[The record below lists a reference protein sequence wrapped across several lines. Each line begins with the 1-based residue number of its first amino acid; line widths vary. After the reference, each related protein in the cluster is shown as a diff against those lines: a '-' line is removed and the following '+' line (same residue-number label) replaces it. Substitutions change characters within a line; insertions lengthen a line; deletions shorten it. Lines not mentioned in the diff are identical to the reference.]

1 MTHAIPVTLL
11 YGSLTALLVAALG
24 ANVSR
29 LRGAKK
35 SFIGDTPDSELQRT
49 IRAHGNATEWAP
61 LMIVMLMVLELAG
74 ASSQLLHVAGGTIV
88 AARLL
93 HAFGVLQKNS
103 LSAVG
108 ASLTYIVSLGLP
120 IYALVLRFR

>member
-1 MTHAIPVTLL
+1 MTHIPVTLL

-29 LRGAKK
+29 LRGTKK
-35 SFIGDTPDSELQRT
+35 VFIGDTPDSELQRT

-61 LMIVMLMVLELAG
+61 LMIVMLLILELIG
-74 ASSQLLHVAGGTIV
+74 TSSLILHVCGGAILT
-88 AARLL
+88 ARLS
-93 HAFGVLQKNS
+93 HAVGVLTKNP
-103 LSAVG
+103 LSTVG
-108 ASLTYIVSLGLP
+108 ASLTYLVALGMP